1 LSLVTTQR
9 NQAKLQVKAT
19 TPTNAVKSPADGKL
33 WGSSCHDENK
43 APVEI
48 MALWTFILIRQTRY
62 VASSKETW
70 TAAMGDASLLQ
81 VSNALIFGG
90 NGKTARH
97 LTTILRNLENPFTV
111 YSVIR
116 NPDQIPGLEA
126 IGAKPIVQDIVT
138 ATEGDF
144 IDIIERTRPRV
155 VVWAAGGKDAQS
167 AEAVDRDGAI
177 RAITALSKAAIPMK
191 RYIVISALDVRD
203 HENKPVPDWYTP
215 ADIALSNRMY
225 GAIGPIM
232 RAKLA
237 ADTEL
242 RVGNATRKLHYTIVR
257 PGGLIEAPGVGRI
270 RAGKVGV
277 IGMIS
282 RQDVARVIN
291 AAIHNSGTFGL
302 AFDILGP
309 IGDSSTVEEA
319 VDKVAENREDTFE
332 GYY

>member
-1 LSLVTTQR
+1 
-9 NQAKLQVKAT
+9 
-19 TPTNAVKSPADGKL
+19 
-33 WGSSCHDENK
+33 
-43 APVEI
+43 
-48 MALWTFILIRQTRY
+48 
-62 VASSKETW
+62 
-70 TAAMGDASLLQ
+70 MGDASLLDM
-81 VSNALIFGG
+81 STALIFGG

-97 LTTILRNLENPFTV
+97 LTTILRNLESPHRV

-116 NPDQIPGLEA
+116 NPDQIPDLEA
-126 IGAKPIVQDIVT
+126 LGANPIVQDIVT
-138 ATEGDF
+138 ATETDF
-144 IDIIERTRPRV
+144 IDIIERTRPSV

-177 RAITALSKAAIPMK
+177 RAMDALSKAAIPMK

-203 HENKPVPDWYTP
+203 REKKPLPDWYTA
-215 ADIALSNRMY
+215 ADEKLSDRMW
-225 GAIGPIM
+225 GVIGPIM

-242 RVGNATRKLHYTIVR
+242 RVGNAARKLHYTIVR
-257 PGGLIEAPGVGRI
+257 PGGLTELPNVGRI

-277 IGMIS
+277 IGMIP
-282 RQDVARVIN
+282 REDVAKVIN

-309 IGDSSTVEEA
+309 TLGSPTVEDA
-319 VDKVAENREDTFE
+319 VSQVADKQEDTFE